1 MKRKRA
7 RAGSKPTTDSDKSG
21 AWSSPSRTVSPEV
34 PEPPLNRRSKTFPGA
49 PDDPRRQSTPI
60 QPQRKSALNQTPDD
74 PSRRSAYEVYTTT
87 VFPPTQA
94 TPDTQQPLP
103 FQAHLS
109 GSGLPDL
116 NALMF
121 PSPDTCNYGYAQ
133 ALGQRQQQYPK
144 QEYPKQEYPKQE
156 YPKQPDAMQ
165 HGSSS
170 SPESIFGAS
179 GSQGNPYDSLEVQ
192 LFGPLPPYLLQG
204 QAETI
209 PAGRA
214 TEGSERQPLGTNGN
228 NRTIPTSIT
237 GQNFM
242 VGNTGGAMNLDSFF
256 GEEYE
261 WDDMLLPPSSFR
273 MQDVKEF

>member
-7 RAGSKPTTDSDKSG
+7 RAGSKPTADSDKSG
-21 AWSSPSRTVSPEV
+21 TWSSPSRTVSPEV
-34 PEPPLNRRSKTFPGA
+34 PEPPPNRRSKTFPGA
-49 PDDPRRQSTPI
+49 QSTPI
-60 QPQRKSALNQTPDD
+60 QPQRKSTLNQTPDD
-74 PSRRSAYEVYTTT
+74 PSRRGAYEVYTTT

-121 PSPDTCNYGYAQ
+121 PSPDTYNYAQ

-144 QEYPKQEYPKQE
+144 QEYPKQEYPKQ
-156 YPKQPDAMQ
+156 PDAMQ
-165 HGSSS
+165 QGNSS

-209 PAGRA
+209 PTGRA
-214 TEGSERQPLGTNGN
+214 TEGSDRPGIQPLVTNGN
-228 NRTIPTSIT
+228 NRTIPTSMT

-242 VGNTGGAMNLDSFF
+242 VGNPGAMNLDSFF

-261 WDDMLLPPSSFR
+261 WDDMLLPSSSFR